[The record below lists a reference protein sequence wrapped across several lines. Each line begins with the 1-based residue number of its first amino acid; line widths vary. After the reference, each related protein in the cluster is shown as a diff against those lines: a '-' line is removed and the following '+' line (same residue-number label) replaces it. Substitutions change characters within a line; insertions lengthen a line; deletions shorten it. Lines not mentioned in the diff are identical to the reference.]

1 MDEISRCNQS
11 DIIFRVKC
19 SNCTESNKFL
29 RVFYERLCE
38 FKPLAWHFSTYRVG
52 HLIHIGWAYFGE
64 MWISYEARGA
74 LSKVYINTYN
84 DELHLVVREA
94 LKYAQ
99 YHYNELKLYNVQVS
113 FSGIPFHDMSKNNI
127 RIETIKKDNEVYNK
141 ISFFVYAYGE
151 YDIEYIVRQK
161 TNYLKHILCAFTN
174 KTFQFSKIKVS
185 SSAETMFQENEWVEP
200 DKKWVDDDDVFRLIE
215 GTNDYEIVLL
225 YDFFDLFRIVL
236 DNSEYDKR
244 IRLILNSAQEL
255 YSGKL
260 LSNEVDRSG
269 ILRVPGIVDAINT
282 ITVSALEPL
291 SCLEEFKVEK
301 CKLCGNNVYSISKRV
316 RTLCKKYL
324 PENMVKYI
332 IDEAYVER
340 SKFLH
345 EGYASTTEFR
355 GRRSTPLLNPVD
367 GRSVLNGGSYVN
379 INLYEYVAYVFRMV
393 VNEEITSRAESLN
406 ASLHDN

>member
-200 DKKWVDDDDVFRLIE
+200 DKKWVDDDDVFR
-215 GTNDYEIVLL
+215 
-225 YDFFDLFRIVL
+225 F
-236 DNSEYDKR
+236 
-244 IRLILNSAQEL
+244 
-255 YSGKL
+255 
-260 LSNEVDRSG
+260 
-269 ILRVPGIVDAINT
+269 
-282 ITVSALEPL
+282 
-291 SCLEEFKVEK
+291 
-301 CKLCGNNVYSISKRV
+301 
-316 RTLCKKYL
+316 
-324 PENMVKYI
+324 
-332 IDEAYVER
+332 
-340 SKFLH
+340 
-345 EGYASTTEFR
+345 
-355 GRRSTPLLNPVD
+355 
-367 GRSVLNGGSYVN
+367 
-379 INLYEYVAYVFRMV
+379 
-393 VNEEITSRAESLN
+393 
-406 ASLHDN
+406 